1 MLSTLRGKSNT
12 VGEAILKILCV
23 SQNKGG
29 VGKTSLCKILAVGF
43 ARMGQR
49 VLAIDLDAQCNLSK
63 RFLEMVR
70 DPELPDG
77 SWPPVHPDYDPDE
90 DFDWIGTSSS
100 ADIFTAGQVVPY
112 PSGIENLEILP
123 GNGEALRAIEQVTI
137 EDAVAR
143 VHGAL
148 RAFLRKEEVAAA
160 YDLIIIDTPPSKG
173 PLVHSAI
180 RAATHVVVP
189 SVMEPNS
196 VEGLEG
202 MFALWMQES
211 RTRADNDEI
220 VNVGILPNMFRSNVA
235 LHEGIRQS
243 ILKDPLLGPM
253 MLPLQLAQRTA
264 FAESD
269 HDSARPG
276 SVFTLP
282 AKNAARREAEDVVK
296 HIAKVMGVAA

>member
-1 MLSTLRGKSNT
+1 M
-12 VGEAILKILCV
+12 KILCV

-43 ARMGQR
+43 ARKGQR

-63 RFLEMVR
+63 RFLDMVR
-70 DPELPDG
+70 NPELPDG
-77 SWPPVHPDYDPDE
+77 TWPPVHPEYDPVE
-90 DFDWIGTSSS
+90 DHDWSGTSSS
-100 ADIFTAGQVVPY
+100 ADIYTAGQVVPY
-112 PSGIENLEILP
+112 PTGIENLDILP
-123 GNGEALRAIEQVTI
+123 GNGEALRSIEMVTMD
-137 EDAVAR
+137 DAVSR
-143 VHGAL
+143 VHDAL
-148 RAFLRKEEVAAA
+148 RSFLRKEEVSAI
-160 YDLIIIDTPPSKG
+160 YDIIIVDTPPSKG
-173 PLVHSAI
+173 PLVMSAI

-211 RTRADNDEI
+211 RTRDADDEI
-220 VNVGILPNMFRSNVA
+220 VNIGILPNMFRSNVA
-235 LHEGIRQS
+235 IHEGMRKS
-243 ILKDPLLGPM
+243 LLNDKLLGPM
-253 MLPLQLAQRTA
+253 MIPLQLAQRAA

-282 AKNAARREAEDVVK
+282 AKNAARREAEAVVS
-296 HIAKVMGVAA
+296 HIAKVRGVAA

>member
-1 MLSTLRGKSNT
+1 MGQSNT
-12 VGEAILKILCV
+12 VGEANLKILCV

-29 VGKTSLCKILAVGF
+29 VGKTSLCKILAVGM

-63 RFLEMVR
+63 RFLEMAR

-77 SWPPVHPDYDPDE
+77 AWPPVHPDYDPVKDY
-90 DFDWIGTSSS
+90 DWVGSSSS
-100 ADIFTAGQVVPY
+100 ADIFTAGYVVPY
-112 PSGIENLEILP
+112 PTGIENLEILP
-123 GNGEALRAIEQVTI
+123 GNGQALRRIEAVT
-137 EDAVAR
+137 EADAEAS

-148 RAFLRKEEVAAA
+148 RTFLRKEEVAES
-160 YDLIIIDTPPSKG
+160 YDVIILDTPPAKG

-189 SVMEPNS
+189 TVMEPNC

-202 MFALWMQES
+202 MFALLTQES
-211 RTRADNDEI
+211 RTRAEDDEI
-220 VNVGILPNMFRSNVA
+220 VNVGILPNMVRSNTA
-235 LHEGIRQS
+235 LHEGLRQS
-243 ILKDPLLGPM
+243 ILKSANLAPM
-253 MLPLQLAQRTA
+253 LIPYKLEQRTA

-282 AKNAARREAEDVVK
+282 AKNPARVEAEEVVK